1 MRALSWSKKLSLSS
15 SKLSLSSDRHKKA
28 AGDSLKS
35 LKSGQRK
42 SPLRRSVSSL
52 SRFLSSSSLPSSLL
66 RRPRARVIPDHE
78 SPVLLPLT
86 ISLDT
91 ASLRPRP
98 RATTLGQRSEMRSLL
113 QQRFTQRIIER
124 SRAAVILEARQE
136 IEREQSSDI
145 VNQEKEDVYVP
156 FEFHVEQTPRR
167 PRKRQPLEEDLYMTM
182 E

>member
-1 MRALSWSKKLSLSS
+1 MRVLSWSKKLSLSS
-15 SKLSLSSDRHKKA
+15 ERRKKC

-35 LKSGQRK
+35 VKSGGRK

-52 SRFLSSSSLPSSLL
+52 SRFLSSSSLPLSL

-86 ISLDT
+86 IRLDT
-91 ASLRPRP
+91 ASRPRP

-113 QQRFTQRIIER
+113 QQRFTQRIMER

-136 IEREQSSDI
+136 IERESRDVVTQD
-145 VNQEKEDVYVP
+145 QEKEDVYVP
-156 FEFHVEQTPRR
+156 FDFHVET
-167 PRKRQPLEEDLYMTM
+167 KRFTEKQPSEEDLYMTM
-182 E
+182 K

>member
-1 MRALSWSKKLSLSS
+1 MRVLSWSK
-15 SKLSLSSDRHKKA
+15 KLSLSSDRHKKA

-35 LKSGQRK
+35 LKSGPRK

-52 SRFLSSSSLPSSLL
+52 SRFLSSSSLPLSL

-136 IEREQSSDI
+136 IEREQSRDI
-145 VNQEKEDVYVP
+145 VTQEKEDVYVP